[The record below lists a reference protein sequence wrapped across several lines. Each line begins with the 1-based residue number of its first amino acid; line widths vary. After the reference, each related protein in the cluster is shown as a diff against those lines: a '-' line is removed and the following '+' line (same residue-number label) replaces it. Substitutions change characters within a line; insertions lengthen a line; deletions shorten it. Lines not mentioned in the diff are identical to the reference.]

1 MMRRLSFF
9 TKFLL
14 AGLLAGVVSAC
25 AALTGQG
32 DLQLTWIRAN
42 VAIPHG
48 QGIRKL
54 QALELTEL
62 LGAGAATDVGAGG
75 ERRRYPVVLYLH
87 GCTGMGRMEK
97 EFGESL
103 AERGYVFIAPDSM
116 ARRYRPLQCDPR
128 SQTGGKNLF
137 VFDFRLAEISYALDQ
152 LRNEPW
158 VDWDNLFLMGG
169 SEGGVAAALY
179 RGDEFRARVVFQWTC
194 HGAPLVRG
202 LAEPDRTPILTIV
215 NQGDPWYQPDKT
227 LNQTGDCGDFLQ
239 RRPGSSSLV
248 LQRQGVHNVLDLPSV
263 RRAIQIFLEQNLK
276 SAVTNEGR

>member
-1 MMRRLSFF
+1 MIRRINFFMR
-9 TKFLL
+9 FLL
-14 AGLLAGVVSAC
+14 AGLLAGAVTAC
-25 AALTGQG
+25 AALTGEG
-32 DLQLTWIRAN
+32 DLQLTWVRAN

-48 QGIRKL
+48 QGMRKL
-54 QALELTEL
+54 QALDLKEL
-62 LGAGAATDVGAGG
+62 LGADAGVD
-75 ERRRYPVVLYLH
+75 EEARRYPVVLYLH

-152 LRNEPW
+152 LKDEPW

-202 LAEPDRTPILTIV
+202 LAETDRTPILAIV
-215 NQGDPWYQPDKT
+215 RENDPFYDVRNTPEQQGH
-227 LNQTGDCGDFLQ
+227 CGAYLAG
-239 RRPGSSSLV
+239 RPASRL
-248 LQRQGVHNVLDLPSV
+248 
-263 RRAIQIFLEQNLK
+263 A
-276 SAVTNEGR
+276 A